1 MNLFKSCPLKSV
13 AQKRIYDKLE
23 RNMEPRRGWEKAG
36 KTSFNEDLGEFI
48 KFYPNIFV
56 DCQ

>member
-1 MNLFKSCPLKSV
+1 MPTEKCGTKTNQLINDSDDDV
-13 AQKRIYDKLE
+13 DIYT
-23 RNMEPRRGWEKAG
+23 RGWEKAG